1 MTIEEKNVD
10 KRGFIEYFSY
20 KPITLVNKSLGQN
33 MQDLRKGLDEIKQQT
48 IELKKDERNSTNN
61 KDKNDRLSN
70 ILSVIDRIYQFF
82 EFEFLSDKQQTQLKT
97 KALPDTGR
105 SNIKQPTQLKNL
117 NSNEISKPLW
127 IEIHK
132 INKRSC

>member
-1 MTIEEKNVD
+1 M
-10 KRGFIEYFSY
+10 
-20 KPITLVNKSLGQN
+20 
-33 MQDLRKGLDEIKQQT
+33 DEIKQQA
-48 IELKKDERNSTNN
+48 IELNKDERNSTNN
-61 KDKNDRLSN
+61 KNENDRLSN

-127 IEIHK
+127 IEISK
-132 INKRSC
+132 NDFISLIKDLLDNLDDKDCQTTVDKRK